1 MSFMNEGSG
10 PRTFLDTNILV
21 YADDAL
27 YPVKQSKSI
36 ELITTLRSRRTGV
49 ISLQVLQEYFVTVT
63 RKQKLDPGIARDQ
76 VEYFLGFIVAEPKVN
91 DILAAID
98 MHRLLGFS
106 YWDALVLRMAKQ
118 AGCRVILSE
127 DMQHGRFVDGVEIV
141 NPFL

>member
-106 YWDALVLRMAKQ
+106 YWD
-118 AGCRVILSE
+118 
-127 DMQHGRFVDGVEIV
+127 GVEIV